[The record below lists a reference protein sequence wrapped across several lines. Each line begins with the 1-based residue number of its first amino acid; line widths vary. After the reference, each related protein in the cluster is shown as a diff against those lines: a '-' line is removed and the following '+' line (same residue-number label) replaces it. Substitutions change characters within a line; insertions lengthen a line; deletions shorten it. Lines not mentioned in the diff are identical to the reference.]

1 VKRERSSADKIKAG
15 LDGLSKQAVQSNEI
29 RRDALVA
36 RLKLI
41 DHTVSSAI
49 PAHEQAFMMLTKEYS
64 AQLEDLEDDE
74 FDALPLML
82 EQPIRQGTTFSTL
95 GTTKGKHLCMLPPG
109 PRRDQFVQRL
119 LNGISTFIVESNKPS
134 FGPGVQ
140 EFGSQLGADFSSAYG
155 E

>member
-1 VKRERSSADKIKAG
+1 MLTREYSTQ
-15 LDGLSKQAVQSNEI
+15 LDG
-29 RRDALVA
+29 
-36 RLKLI
+36 
-41 DHTVSSAI
+41 
-49 PAHEQAFMMLTKEYS
+49 
-64 AQLEDLEDDE
+64 LEDDE

-119 LNGISTFIVESNKPS
+119 LEGISAFILESNRSPFTPPVEDFS
-134 FGPGVQ
+134 
-140 EFGSQLGADFSSAYG
+140 SQLGANFRSPYS